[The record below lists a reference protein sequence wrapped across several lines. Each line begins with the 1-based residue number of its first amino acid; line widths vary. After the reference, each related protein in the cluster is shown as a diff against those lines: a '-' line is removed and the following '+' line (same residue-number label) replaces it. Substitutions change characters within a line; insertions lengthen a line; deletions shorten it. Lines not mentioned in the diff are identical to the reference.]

1 MHLPYGKIEIIRQ
14 SLLLRPTIHFSNKE
28 ISIKTFYSKQNL
40 HIKLM
45 FDYYNVILKD

>member
-1 MHLPYGKIEIIRQ
+1 MILELKVKVNAI
-14 SLLLRPTIHFSNKE
+14 RPTIYFSNKE